1 MRSLRGGQ
9 VETTTTREAFQV
21 RCAQVAAAVA
31 EAGASVTK
39 APKDFAVV
47 VARDSESVTFPI
59 VTDARDWRDTTPE
72 EALYAAL
79 TDLFA
84 WASARPGEEAFA
96 TLDATE
102 KTAIPLIRRDLESD
116 VERLR
121 ALARV
126 LGGMD
131 NVRRAWQAA
140 GIDAAAAAAVS

>member
-1 MRSLRGGQ
+1 

-21 RCAQVAAAVA
+21 RCAQVAAAVT

-39 APKDFAVV
+39 APKDFAVI
-47 VARDSESVTFPI
+47 VAREGASVTFPI
-59 VTDARDWRDTTPE
+59 VSDARDWRDTTAE
-72 EALYAAL
+72 EALFAAL

-84 WASARPGEEAFA
+84 WASARPGDVQFA

-102 KTAIPLIRRDLESD
+102 KTEIPFVRADLDSH

-121 ALARV
+121 ALAQV

-131 NVRRAWQAA
+131 AVRRAWQAA
-140 GIDAAAAAAVS
+140 GIDPAAAAAVS